1 MNSLSK
7 VGAIAGSIL
16 FLSSSSISLA
26 GGSHDSSHNHQP
38 KVHTLQTE
46 FGRYDPDMHPTITIK
61 IGMSDQMRF
70 TPALIN
76 VKKGEVVEFHHTNHG
91 KLMHEFV
98 LGTSSSLDH
107 HAKMMK
113 KNPSMP
119 HDKPYMV
126 HVAPGD
132 TGKNIWQFSEAGQF
146 SFACL
151 IPGHYEAGM
160 RGTVIVG
167 P

>member
-16 FLSSSSISLA
+16 FISSSSISLA

-38 KVHTLQTE
+38 KFHTLQTE

-91 KLMHEFV
+91 KLMHEFI

-113 KNPSMP
+113 KTLLCPMTSL
-119 HDKPYMV
+119 
-126 HVAPGD
+126 
-132 TGKNIWQFSEAGQF
+132 TWF
-146 SFACL
+146 
-151 IPGHYEAGM
+151 
-160 RGTVIVG
+160 T
-167 P
+167 